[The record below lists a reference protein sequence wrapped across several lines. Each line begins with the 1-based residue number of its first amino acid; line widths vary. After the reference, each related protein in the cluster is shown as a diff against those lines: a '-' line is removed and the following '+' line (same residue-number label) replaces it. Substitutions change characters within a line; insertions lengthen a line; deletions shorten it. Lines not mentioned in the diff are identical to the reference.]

1 MVVDRQQGNVEQCG
15 TVQNV
20 CRGVV
25 ARICLLIAFGLIC
38 SMVGEIVPS
47 GVEVRCMPRCL
58 VDSVSL
64 RPACACASSVLMQR
78 AVDL

>member
-1 MVVDRQQGNVEQCG
+1 M
-15 TVQNV
+15 
-20 CRGVV
+20 
-25 ARICLLIAFGLIC
+25 IAFGLIC

-64 RPACACASSVLMQR
+64 RPACAKPSCKASSVLMQR